1 MSDPENFIARWSRR
15 KRQGKHQGALA
26 KREELPEQGERVP
39 PDAAAKSSPQDP
51 HDRGASRQ
59 ASAAADIT
67 AGKVPFDVASL
78 PSLESIT
85 AESDIRA
92 FLAPGVPAE
101 LTRAA
106 LRRAWSVDPKIR
118 DFVGLAEN
126 SWDFNAPGAISG
138 FGTLEM
144 TDELRREVARMV
156 GRSLGTEGPD
166 RPAHIPSAEPD
177 GQASVETTGESNAA
191 TETAP
196 MVQAQSNGGTSQDEP
211 MDDKNELYNSD
222 MYLQRSQENIAT
234 QYPAEKPDNVQL
246 IVKRPHGRALP
257 K

>member
-1 MSDPENFIARWSRR
+1 MSDPENFIARWSRKKR
-15 KRQGKHQGALA
+15 EVERQG
-26 KREELPEQGERVP
+26 ELTQQEVP
-39 PDAAAKSSPQDP
+39 PGQAERTAQEAEAKSSPQATNPLD
-51 HDRGASRQ
+51 HGESHQ
-59 ASAAADIT
+59 APSVT

-78 PSLESIT
+78 PPLESIT

-106 LRRAWSVDPKIR
+106 LRRAWSADPRIR

-126 SWDFNAPGAISG
+126 NWDFNTPGAISG

-156 GRSLGTEGPD
+156 GRSLGAADPV
-166 RPAHIPSAEPD
+166 RPAPSPIEEQK
-177 GQASVETTGESNAA
+177 GQALVGTANESGATTDA
-191 TETAP
+191 TPIA
-196 MVQAQSNGGTSQDEP
+196 QAQSNDGTSQDEAVSQE
-211 MDDKNELYNSD
+211 NELYNSGT
-222 MYLQRSQENIAT
+222 YLQCPQENIAA
-234 QYPAEKPDNVQL
+234 QYHPEKPDNVQL
-246 IVKRPHGRALP
+246 NVKRPRGRALP